1 LVVVEDDDRI
11 AGSLQHALQGAGY
24 SVRRVATVAEA
35 EVALGSADAALIDLA
50 LLDGDGV
57 ELCRRSKQ
65 RTPNVPVIAL
75 SAHNDE
81 VSTVDALDA
90 GADDYI
96 TMPFRPAELLARV
109 RAQLRRAGAGVTE
122 SDGVRLE
129 AAARLAWL
137 DGNPLQLTTKQ
148 FDLLEYLVDRAGSTV
163 CRTDIMADV
172 WDAHWR
178 GSTRTL
184 DFHITTLRTKL
195 ASSSTPGD
203 LIHTVKGFGYRFGR

>member
-1 LVVVEDDDRI
+1 VVEDDDRI
-11 AGSLQHALQGAGY
+11 AGSLQQALQGAGY
-24 SVRRVATVAEA
+24 YVRRVSTVAEA
-35 EVALGSADAALIDLA
+35 EAALGSADAALIDLT
-50 LLDGDGV
+50 LPDGDGV

-90 GADDYI
+90 GADDYV

-122 SDGVRLE
+122 SDGVRLD
-129 AAARLAWL
+129 AAARRAWL
-137 DGNPLQLTTKQ
+137 DGNQLQLTSKE
-148 FDLLEYLVDRAGSTV
+148 FDLLEYLVRRAGSV
-163 CRTDIMADV
+163 VRRTDIMRDV

-178 GSTRTL
+178 GSTRTV
-184 DFHITTLRTKL
+184 DFFVANLRAKL
-195 ASSSTPGD
+195 AGSATSGD
-203 LIHTVKGFGYRFGR
+203 LIHTVKGVGYRFGH